1 MPTLEKNAHI
11 ETKQEK
17 TDRENRETCRRIALE
32 LEAYVGGSVRR
43 CPKCGEIINRTEWD
57 DVGDKFKCTECG
69 AVVDADDLEPLS
81 VWDYME
87 DVLDIEY
94 RTTGRNADD
103 LRSVSVMVTCGGP
116 NIYIDTASASV
127 ELYWWGDRASY
138 PISYDARDA
147 VDEWA
152 AEMWGCM

>member
-1 MPTLEKNAHI
+1 MNEN
-11 ETKQEK
+11 
-17 TDRENRETCRRIALE
+17 ENRETCERIANE
-32 LEAYVGGSVRR
+32 LENYASGNVRR
-43 CPKCGEIINRTEWD
+43 CPECGEIINRTEWD
-57 DVGDKFKCTECG
+57 DVGDKFKCPECG
-69 AVVDADDLEPLS
+69 AVVESDDLEPLS

-103 LRSVSVMVTCGGP
+103 LRSVRVMVACGGP
-116 NIYIDTASASV
+116 NIYIDTASAAV
-127 ELYWWGDRASY
+127 ELDWWGDKAEY
-138 PISYDARDA
+138 PISYEARDA